1 MKNNIVIENA
11 TIRFRNFSGKE
22 GRFNHEG
29 KRNFCVFLDK
39 EFAEKLK
46 ADGWSVKYLKPKKDG
61 ADLQAYI
68 QVSVRFGKI
77 PPKIVLITSKGKS
90 ILDEEDIN
98 ILDWADIENADVI
111 IRPYDWEFGGRHG
124 RRAYVKSLYVT
135 IREDELEEKYMD
147 VPDSAKDSMV
157 QANAN

>member
-1 MKNNIVIENA
+1 MKSNIVIENA

-22 GRFNHEG
+22 GRFNPEG
-29 KRNFCVFLDK
+29 KRNFCVFLDE

-46 ADGWSVKYLKPKKDG
+46 ADGWSVKYLKPKEDG
-61 ADLQAYI
+61 DDSQAYI